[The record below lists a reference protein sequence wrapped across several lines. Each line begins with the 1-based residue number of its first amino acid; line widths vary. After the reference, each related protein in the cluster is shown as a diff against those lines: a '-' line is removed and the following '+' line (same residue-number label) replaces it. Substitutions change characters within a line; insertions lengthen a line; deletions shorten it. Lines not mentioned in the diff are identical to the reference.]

1 MPIRPPALDDR
12 SFDDLVADL
21 VRRIPAHTPEWTHPR
36 EGDPGRTLIDLFAW
50 LADTIL
56 YRANLIPE
64 RQRLAF
70 LRVLGVGMRPA
81 VPAHGLVQVSIGD
94 AAVTA
99 PAALGLHTPIE
110 RPAPFE
116 TLTELTVHAVE
127 GRCYIKRKPTGEE
140 QAALSHLLPDLR
152 DLYGIAGSPAGY
164 VTTPLFLDGAA
175 AAGRDVIAE
184 SRDGCLWIAVLAAK
198 PDALLVNAVREELG
212 GGSSNRRRVLNVGVA
227 PAITMPEAF
236 EDIGI
241 RARIPHVWEVATG
254 GDSGTGDDYLTLD
267 VLFDGTAGLT
277 RTGVVR
283 LLLPG
288 KDDMGVPTNDVLVQ
302 HLAGVGERPPRID
315 DPETAAR
322 LVTWLRMRPVAATA
336 GRPASLPASLKI
348 TWAGVNAVAIEQR
361 RTLGRQT
368 IGQGTGASDLELKL
382 GAESIEPAT
391 LQIEVEEEEGLRT
404 WRQVP
409 DTAAAGRDDRVY
421 SVDSEAGM
429 VRFGDGVR
437 GMVPGAGRM
446 VQVARMRAG
455 GGAAGNLPPGTIKT
469 IPVPSGAPRLRVTQP
484 VATTGGAD
492 AESLAEAEA
501 RIPAMIRHGGRAVT
515 AADYKELAL
524 RTPGVALGRVEVLER
539 FKPHQHRD
547 GVPGVVSVMVMP
559 ARVGTTL
566 PAPRPD
572 RPTLETVHAWVDE
585 RRPLST
591 ELYVIGTD
599 YVPIGVSAAVELV
612 DSTQREAVLN
622 AVSEAI
628 RLHLWALPP
637 GGPDG
642 QGWPLGRPVDDRLIE
657 TVIGRVPGV
666 RAVAPVRLFS
676 RRAGER
682 RWRMV
687 REDASGRARLPLL
700 RWQMPE
706 LLMLAVAEG
715 DTSSTTLPPSRAAGE
730 ADVAVPVVPEKC

>member
-1 MPIRPPALDDR
+1 MPVRPPALDDR

-21 VRRIPAHTPEWTHPR
+21 VRRIPAHTPEWTNPR

-70 LRVLGVGMRPA
+70 LRLLGAGMRPA
-81 VPAHGLVQVSIGD
+81 VPAQGLVQVGIAD
-94 AAVTA
+94 
-99 PAALGLHTPIE
+99 PAATLPTQLGLFTGIE
-110 RPAPFE
+110 KPVPFE
-116 TLTELTVHAVE
+116 TLSELTVHAIE
-127 GRCYIKRKPTGEE
+127 GRCYIKRKPTADEDRML
-140 QAALSHLLPDLR
+140 ANLLPDLK
-152 DLYGIAGSPAGY
+152 DLYGISGQPAGY
-164 VTTPLFLDGAA
+164 VTTPLFVDQAE

-184 SRDGCLWIAVLAAK
+184 SRDGCLWIALLAGK
-198 PDALLVNAVREELG
+198 PDAAQVASVRDELG
-212 GGSSNRRRVLNVGVA
+212 GGSSNRRRVLNVGIA
-227 PAITMPEAF
+227 PAILMPEAF
-236 EDIGI
+236 DDIGI
-241 RARIPHVWEVATG
+241 RARVPHVWEIATG
-254 GDSGTGDDYLTLD
+254 GDSGTGDDYLPLD
-267 VLFDGTAGLT
+267 VLTDGSAGLT

-288 KDDMGVPTNDVLVQ
+288 KDDMGAPTNDVLRQ
-302 HLAGVGERPPRID
+302 HLAGVADRPPRID
-315 DPETAAR
+315 DPELAAR
-322 LVTWLRMRPVAATA
+322 LVTWLRMRPIGTRAAA
-336 GRPASLPASLKI
+336 RPATLKLA
-348 TWAGVNAVAIEQR
+348 WAGVNTVAIEQR
-361 RTLGRQT
+361 RTLGRQV
-368 IGQGTGASDLELKL
+368 IGQGTGASGLELPL
-382 GAESIEPAT
+382 GAESVEAPT
-391 LQIEVEEEEGLRT
+391 LVVEVEEEEGLRA

-409 DTAAAGRDDRVY
+409 DTAAAGRDDRVF
-421 SVDSEAGM
+421 SLDSEAGL

-437 GMVPGAGRM
+437 GLVPGAGRM
-446 VQVARMRAG
+446 VQVTRMRAG
-455 GGAAGNLPPGTIKT
+455 GGASGNLPPGSIKAIT
-469 IPVPSGAPRLRVTQP
+469 PPSGTPRLKVVQP
-484 VATTGGAD
+484 VATAGGAD
-492 AESLAEAEA
+492 AESLAVAEA

-539 FKPHQHRD
+539 FKPQQRRD

-559 ARVGTTL
+559 AREGTAL

-572 RPTLETVHAWVDE
+572 RPTLETVHAWLDE
-585 RRPLST
+585 RRPLAT
-591 ELYVIGTD
+591 ELYGIGTD

-612 DSTQREAVLN
+612 DSSQREAVLD

-642 QGWPLGRPVDDRLIE
+642 NGWPLGRAVDDRAIE

-666 RAVAPVRLFS
+666 RAVAPVHLFA
-676 RRAGER
+676 RRTGER

-687 REDASGRARLPLL
+687 REDSSGRARLPML

-715 DTSSTTLPPSRAAGE
+715 DASSTSLPPARADAE
-730 ADVAVPVVPEKC
+730 PDVAVPVVPETC

>member
-21 VRRIPAHTPEWTHPR
+21 VRRIPAHTPEWTNPR

-70 LRVLGVGMRPA
+70 LRLLGAGMRPA
-81 VPAHGLVQVSIGD
+81 VPAQGLVQVSIGD
-94 AAVTA
+94 PAATA
-99 PAALGLHTPIE
+99 PASLGLFTPVE
-110 RPAPFE
+110 KPVPFE
-116 TLTELTVHAVE
+116 TLSELTVHAVE
-127 GRCYIKRKPTGEE
+127 GRCYIKRKPTAEE
-140 QAALSHLLPDLR
+140 ERALSDLLPDLK
-152 DLYGIAGSPAGY
+152 DLYAIEGRPAGY
-164 VTTPLFLDGAA
+164 VTTPLFIDGAD
-175 AAGRDVIAE
+175 AAGPDVAAD
-184 SRDGCLWIAVLAAK
+184 SRDGCLWIALLAGK
-198 PDALLVNAVREELG
+198 PDAAQVAAVRDELG
-212 GGSSNRRRVLNVGVA
+212 GGGSNRRRVLNVGIA
-227 PAITMPEAF
+227 PAIAMPEAF
-236 EDIGI
+236 DDIGI
-241 RARIPHVWEVATG
+241 RARIPHVWEIATG
-254 GDSGTGDDYLTLD
+254 ADSGTGDDYLPLD
-267 VLFDGTAGLT
+267 VLADGSAGLT

-288 KDDMGVPTNDVLVQ
+288 KDDMGAPTNDVLRQ
-302 HLAGVGERPPRID
+302 HLAGVGDRPPRID
-315 DPETAAR
+315 DPEIAAR
-322 LVTWLRMRPVAATA
+322 LVTWLRMRPITARAAA
-336 GRPASLPASLKI
+336 RPSTLKLA
-348 TWAGVNAVAIEQR
+348 WAGVNTVAIEQR
-361 RTLGRQT
+361 RTLGRQVL
-368 IGQGTGASDLELKL
+368 GQGTGASGLELRL
-382 GAESIEPAT
+382 GAESVEAASLIV
-391 LQIEVEEEEGLRT
+391 EVEEEEGLRA
-404 WRQVP
+404 WRLVP
-409 DTAAAGRDDRVY
+409 DTAAAGRDDRVF
-421 SVDSEAGM
+421 SLDAEAGLI
-429 VRFGDGVR
+429 RFGDGVR

-455 GGAAGNLPPGTIKT
+455 GGAAGNLPPGSIKAVT
-469 IPVPSGAPRLRVTQP
+469 APSGTPRLKVLQP
-484 VATTGGAD
+484 VATSGGAD
-492 AESLAEAEA
+492 AESLAVAEA

-524 RTPGVALGRVEVLER
+524 RTPGAALGRVEVLER
-539 FKPHQHRD
+539 FKPQQRRD

-559 ARVGTTL
+559 ARIGTSL

-572 RPTLETVHAWVDE
+572 RPTLETVHAWLDE
-585 RRPLST
+585 RRPLAT

-599 YVPIGVSAAVELV
+599 YVPIGVTAAVELV
-612 DSTQREAVLN
+612 DSAQREAVLD

-642 QGWPLGRPVDDRLIE
+642 QGWPLGRMVDDRLIE

-666 RAVAPVRLFS
+666 RAVAPVHLFA
-676 RRAGER
+676 RRPGER

-687 REDASGRARLPLL
+687 REDSSGRARLPLL

-715 DTSSTTLPPSRAAGE
+715 DTASASLPPARADAE
-730 ADVAVPVVPEKC
+730 PEIAVPVVPETC

>member
-12 SFDDLVADL
+12 SFDDLVTDL
-21 VRRIPAHTPEWTHPR
+21 VRRIPAHTPEWTNPR

-70 LRVLGVGMRPA
+70 LRLLGAGMRPA

-94 AAVTA
+94 PAVTA
-99 PAALGLHTPIE
+99 PTALGLFTPIE
-110 RPAPFE
+110 KPVPFE
-116 TLTELTVHAVE
+116 TLSELTVHAVE
-127 GRCYIKRKPTGEE
+127 GRSYIKRKPTRDEE
-140 QAALSHLLPDLR
+140 TALANLLPDLK
-152 DLYGIAGSPAGY
+152 DLYGISGNPAGY
-164 VTTPLFLDGAA
+164 VTTPLFVEGAD

-184 SRDGCLWIAVLAAK
+184 SRDGCLWIALLAGK
-198 PDALLVNAVREELG
+198 PDAAQVAAVRDELG
-212 GGSSNRRRVLNVGVA
+212 GGSSNRRRVINVGIA

-236 EDIGI
+236 DDIGI
-241 RARIPHVWEVATG
+241 RARLAHVWEVATG
-254 GDSGTGDDYLTLD
+254 ADSGSGDDYLPLD
-267 VLFDGTAGLT
+267 VLADGTAGLT
-277 RTGVVR
+277 RTGVLR

-288 KDDMGVPTNDVLVQ
+288 KDDMGAPTNDVLVQ
-302 HLAGVGERPPRID
+302 HLAGVGDRPPRID

-322 LVTWLRMRPVAATA
+322 LVTWLRMRPVAASA
-336 GRPASLPASLKI
+336 VARPASLKL

-368 IGQGTGASDLELKL
+368 IGQGTGASDLELRL
-382 GAESIEPAT
+382 GAESVEAAT
-391 LQIEVEEEEGLRT
+391 LQIEVEEEEGMRT

-409 DTAAAGRDDRVY
+409 DTAAAGRDDRTF
-421 SVDSEAGM
+421 SLDAEAGT

-455 GGAAGNLPPGTIKT
+455 GGAAGNLPPGSIKAIT
-469 IPVPSGAPRLRVTQP
+469 APAGAPRLKVVQP
-484 VATTGGAD
+484 VATTRGAD
-492 AESLAEAEA
+492 AEPLAEAEA
-501 RIPAMIRHGGRAVT
+501 RIPSMIRHGGRAVT

-539 FKPHQHRD
+539 FKPQQRRD

-559 ARVGTTL
+559 ARLGTAL

-572 RPTLETVHAWVDE
+572 RPTLETVHAWLDE
-585 RRPLST
+585 RRPLTT

-612 DSTQREAVLN
+612 DSTQREAVLD
-622 AVSEAI
+622 AVAEAI

-642 QGWPLGRPVDDRLIE
+642 QGWPLGRAVDDRLIE

-666 RAVAPVRLFS
+666 RGVAPVHLFA
-676 RRAGER
+676 RRPGER

-706 LLMLAVAEG
+706 LVMLAVAEG
-715 DTSSTTLPPSRAAGE
+715 DTSSTSLPPSRADGE
-730 ADVAVPVVPEKC
+730 PEVAVPVVPEKC

>member
-21 VRRIPAHTPEWTHPR
+21 VRRIPAHAPEWTNPR

-70 LRVLGVGMRPA
+70 LRLLGAGMRPA
-81 VPAHGLVQVSIGD
+81 VPAQGLLQVTIAD
-94 AAVTA
+94 
-99 PAALGLHTPIE
+99 PAASVPAQLGLFTGIE
-110 RPAPFE
+110 KPVPFE
-116 TLTELTVHAVE
+116 TLSELTVHAVE
-127 GRCYIKRKPTGEE
+127 GRCYLKRKPTPDEDR
-140 QAALSHLLPDLR
+140 ALANLLPDLK
-152 DLYGIAGSPAGY
+152 DLYGIGGRPAGY
-164 VTTPLFLDGAA
+164 VTTPLFADAA
-175 AAGRDVIAE
+175 EPAGRDVIAE
-184 SRDGCLWIAVLAAK
+184 SRDGCLWVALLAGK
-198 PDALLVNAVREELG
+198 PDAALVGQVRDELG
-212 GGSSNRRRVLNVGVA
+212 GGSANRRRVLNVGIA
-227 PAITMPEAF
+227 PAVTMPEAF
-236 EDIGI
+236 DDIGI
-241 RARIPHVWEVATG
+241 RARIAHVWEIATG
-254 GDSGTGDDYLTLD
+254 ADSGTGDDYLPLD
-267 VLFDGTAGLT
+267 VLADGSAGLT

-288 KDDMGVPTNDVLVQ
+288 KDDMGAPTNDVLRQ
-302 HLAGVGERPPRID
+302 HLAGVADRPPRID
-315 DPETAAR
+315 DPEIAAR
-322 LVTWLRMRPVAATA
+322 LVTWLRMRPVAGRAA
-336 GRPASLPASLKI
+336 ARPASLKLA
-348 TWAGVNAVAIEQR
+348 WAGVNAVAIEAR
-361 RTLGRQT
+361 RTLGRQV
-368 IGQGTGASDLELKL
+368 IGQGTGASALELSL
-382 GAESIEPAT
+382 GAQSVEAAS
-391 LQIEVEEEEGLRT
+391 LVVEVEEEEGMRP
-404 WRQVP
+404 WRQVA

-421 SVDSEAGM
+421 SLDTEAGS

-437 GMVPGAGRM
+437 GLVPGAGRM
-446 VQVARMRAG
+446 IQVVRMRAG
-455 GGAAGNLPPGTIKT
+455 GGASGNLPPGSIKAIT
-469 IPVPSGAPRLRVTQP
+469 APAGAPRLKVTQP
-484 VATTGGAD
+484 LATTGGAD
-492 AESLAEAEA
+492 SESLAVAEA

-539 FKPHQHRD
+539 FKPQQRRD

-559 ARVGTTL
+559 ARSGTAL

-572 RPTLETVHAWVDE
+572 RPTLETVYAWLDE
-585 RRPLST
+585 RRPLAT

-612 DSTQREAVLN
+612 DSSQREAVLN

-642 QGWPLGRPVDDRLIE
+642 SGWPLGRLVDDRAIE
-657 TVIGRVPGV
+657 TVIGRVAGV
-666 RAVAPVRLFS
+666 RTVAPVHLFA
-676 RRAGER
+676 RRPGER

-687 REDASGRARLPLL
+687 PEDSSGRARLPLL

-706 LLMLAVAEG
+706 LLMLAVSEG
-715 DTSSTTLPPSRAAGE
+715 DASSTTLPPARAAGE
-730 ADVAVPVVPEKC
+730 PDVAVPVVPETC

>member
-21 VRRIPAHTPEWTHPR
+21 VRRIPAHTPEWTNPR

-70 LRVLGVGMRPA
+70 LRLLGAGMRPA
-81 VPAHGLVQVSIGD
+81 VPAQGIVQVVIAD
-94 AAVTA
+94 
-99 PAALGLHTPIE
+99 PAATQPAQLALHAGIDKPV
-110 RPAPFE
+110 PFE
-116 TLTELTVHAVE
+116 TLSELTVHAVE
-127 GRCYIKRKPTGEE
+127 GRCYIKRKPSADE
-140 QAALSHLLPDLR
+140 QKALANLLPDLK
-152 DLYGIAGSPAGY
+152 DLYGITGNPAGY
-164 VTTPLFLDGAA
+164 VTTPLFSDGQD

-184 SRDGCLWIAVLAAK
+184 SRDGCLWIALLAGK
-198 PDALLVNAVREELG
+198 PDAAQVAATRDALG
-212 GGSSNRRRVLNVGVA
+212 GGSSNRRQVINIGIA
-227 PAITMPEAF
+227 PAITMPGAF
-236 EDIGI
+236 DDIGI
-241 RARIPHVWEVATG
+241 QARIAHVWEIATG
-254 GDSGTGDDYLTLD
+254 ADSGSGDDYLPLD
-267 VLFDGTAGLT
+267 ILSDGTAGLT
-277 RTGVVR
+277 RTGVLR

-288 KDDMGVPTNDVLVQ
+288 KDDMGAPTNDVLRQ
-302 HLAGVGERPPRID
+302 HLAGVADRPPRID
-315 DPETAAR
+315 DPVTAAR
-322 LVTWLRMRPVAATA
+322 LITWLRMRPVATRSAA
-336 GRPASLPASLKI
+336 RPASLKL
-348 TWAGVNAVAIEQR
+348 TWAGANAVAIEQR

-368 IGQGTGASDLELKL
+368 IGQGSGASDLELSV
-382 GAESIEPAT
+382 GAQSVEAAT
-391 LQIEVEEEEGLRT
+391 LVLQVEEEEGLRV

-409 DTAAAGRDDRVY
+409 DVAAAGRDDRAY
-421 SVDSEAGM
+421 SLDTEAGL

-437 GMVPGAGRM
+437 GLVPGAGRS
-446 VQVARMRAG
+446 VQVASMRAG
-455 GGAAGNLPPGTIKT
+455 GGAEGNLPPGSIKAIT
-469 IPVPSGAPRLRVTQP
+469 APAGSPRLKVIQP

-492 AESLAEAEA
+492 AETLAAAEA
-501 RIPAMIRHGGRAVT
+501 RIPALIRNAGRAVT
-515 AADYKELAL
+515 VADYKELAL
-524 RTPGVALGRVEVLER
+524 RTPGVALGRVEVLEK
-539 FKPHQHRD
+539 FKPQQRRD
-547 GVPGVVSVMVMP
+547 DVPGVVSVMVMP
-559 ARVGTTL
+559 ARLGTAL

-572 RPTLETVHAWVDE
+572 RPTLETVHAWLDE
-585 RRPLST
+585 RRPLAT

-612 DSTQREAVLN
+612 DTTMREAVLD

-642 QGWPLGRPVDDRLIE
+642 NGWPLGRAVDDRAIE

-666 RAVAPVRLFS
+666 RAVAPVHLFA
-676 RRAGER
+676 RRSGET

-687 REDASGRARLPLL
+687 REDASGRARLALL

-715 DTSSTTLPPSRAAGE
+715 DTSSTSLPPGRDAALP
-730 ADVAVPVVPEKC
+730 DVAVPVVPETC